1 MASLVIAAAPFET
14 QDSNQQLKK
23 KKKSTKSDQYMALAS
38 QQQHMQHMQ
47 PQPQTQ
53 LQTMQPQ
60 QQQQHL
66 GNYPQPTPG
75 LPATPV
81 NQQEQILKVLHNQNV
96 QQQQHYEEQQHYE
109 GQNHPRS
116 LIQVPTPLTDHG
128 YAQYITQPA
137 ANQPVR
143 KQRNREDLLMERVQY
158 MIHLL
163 EAQKMER
170 TDHVMEEFLLYTL
183 LGVFIIYLCDSFS
196 RVGKYQR

>member
-1 MASLVIAAAPFET
+1 
-14 QDSNQQLKK
+14 
-23 KKKSTKSDQYMALAS
+23 MALAS

-47 PQPQTQ
+47 PQLQTQ
-53 LQTMQPQ
+53 TQTQTMQHMQPQ
-60 QQQQHL
+60 PSQHQP

-96 QQQQHYEEQQHYE
+96 QQQQHYEYEQQ
-109 GQNHPRS
+109 QHPRS

-137 ANQPVR
+137 ATQPVR

>member
-14 QDSNQQLKK
+14 QDSNQFKK
-23 KKKSTKSDQYMALAS
+23 KKKGTKGDQYMALAS
-38 QQQHMQHMQ
+38 QLQEKPQGLQQHQH
-47 PQPQTQ
+47 
-53 LQTMQPQ
+53 Q
-60 QQQQHL
+60 QQQQQNP

-81 NQQEQILKVLHNQNV
+81 NQQEQILHVLHSQNQNQ
-96 QQQQHYEEQQHYE
+96 QQQQHQQQQQQH
-109 GQNHPRS
+109 QQQHP

-128 YAQYITQPA
+128 YAQYIAQPTTTH
-137 ANQPVR
+137 PVR
-143 KQRNREDLLMERVQY
+143 KQRSHEDLLMERVQY